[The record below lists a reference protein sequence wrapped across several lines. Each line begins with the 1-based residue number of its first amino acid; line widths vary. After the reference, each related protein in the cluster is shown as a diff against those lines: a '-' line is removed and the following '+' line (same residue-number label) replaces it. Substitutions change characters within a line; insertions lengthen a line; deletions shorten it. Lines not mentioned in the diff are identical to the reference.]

1 MDNDVPP
8 VDALYHATVPPVGAT
23 AVIVTFPVSQR
34 EPLVTVGAAGRALM
48 VNVTDL
54 RAADKQPLVKFL
66 DATQ

>member
-1 MDNDVPP
+1 MPPVEKLYQSIVPP
-8 VDALYHATVPPVGAT
+8 DGAM
-23 AVIVTFPVSQR
+23 AVNITFPVSQR